1 VARPNRYSPM
11 NERAAMPPKAA
22 DPEPTG
28 QQRILL
34 TGRGSHTVDA
44 LPGGSLEARV
54 PKA

>member
-1 VARPNRYSPM
+1 
-11 NERAAMPPKAA
+11 MPPKAA

-28 QQRILL
+28 QQQRILL
-34 TGRGSHTVDA
+34 TGRDSHAVDA